1 MPGCRSRPEQPCART
16 ERGRSGTRASAG
28 SSRSRAALRPPASRN
43 VFRVSSL
50 ALVRQRHARG
60 AALAAVCAILFL
72 TFLDNTIVSV
82 ALADI
87 QTSLST
93 SVSGLQWIVDGYMLV
108 FAALMLTG
116 GTLGDLFGRK
126 KVMLAGVAVFCA
138 GSVVAAVAPSTN
150 ILIAG
155 RVVMGLGA
163 AASEPGTLSLIRHIY
178 PERRERA
185 RALGVWAAVS
195 GLGLALGPVIGGV
208 LADGP
213 GWRSIFWF
221 GLGFGAV
228 AFAVA
233 AVTVP
238 ESKDPEGRKLD
249 VPGLV
254 TGACAISAVTFAVIG
269 GENRGYG
276 TWWIDGLFVLG
287 AVLVVA
293 FVAIERRSRDPVVKL
308 EFFRNPTF
316 SAANVVAFATNLSV
330 FSVFFFTALYLQLI
344 SNFTGNQIALVFT
357 SLAVAMIVA
366 GLAAGRWTARVG
378 PKVPMVVGCALA
390 GVGLLLVD
398 RQLTATTSISALT
411 WPLAIAGVGFGI
423 ALVTMTASVL
433 AIVPPEQSGMAASTV
448 NTSRELGGVFGVAV
462 LGAVVNA
469 QLTSGL
475 DEKLVRLHIP
485 LLYRNVV
492 IQFVTTGGNVTDAEN
507 SPGVKGHEKLIAK
520 VLVAAEDSAGHGVHL
535 ALQIAAGIVLA
546 AAVVAAFAARHRVPR
561 VEEVE
566 V

>member
-1 MPGCRSRPEQPCART
+1 M
-16 ERGRSGTRASAG
+16 SAI
-28 SSRSRAALRPPASRN
+28 AAL
-43 VFRVSSL
+43 
-50 ALVRQRHARG
+50 RQRHARA
-60 AALAAVCAILFL
+60 AALAALCAILFL

-82 ALADI
+82 VLADI
-87 QTSLST
+87 QSSLSV
-93 SVSGLQWIVDGYMLV
+93 SVSGLQWVVDGYMLA

-126 KVMLAGVAVFCA
+126 KVMLAGVAIFCA
-138 GSVVAAVAPSTN
+138 GSIVAAVATSTSV
-150 ILIAG
+150 LIAG
-155 RVVMGLGA
+155 RLVMGLGA

-178 PERRERA
+178 PERAERA

-195 GLGLALGPVIGGV
+195 GLALALGPVIGGV
-208 LADGP
+208 LAGGA
-213 GWRSIFWF
+213 GWPSIFWF
-221 GLGFGAV
+221 GVGFGALSLG
-228 AFAVA
+228 VA
-233 AVTVP
+233 AVTLT
-238 ESKDPEGRKLD
+238 ESKDPAGRKLD

-293 FVAIERRSRDPVVKL
+293 FVVIERRSRDPVLKV

-316 SAANVVAFATNLSV
+316 TAANVVAFATNLSV

-344 SNFTGNQIALVFT
+344 SNFSGNQIALVFT
-357 SLAVAMIVA
+357 SLAVAMIVS

-378 PKVPMVVGCALA
+378 PKVPMVVGCGLA
-390 GVGLLLVD
+390 GLGLLLVD
-398 RQLTATTSISALT
+398 RQLTVTTSIGALT

-475 DEKLVRLHIP
+475 NEKLVRLHIP

-492 IQFVTTGGNVTDAEN
+492 IQFVTTGGNITSAEN
-507 SPGVKGHEKLIAK
+507 SPGVKGHEKLIAR

-535 ALQIAAGIVLA
+535 ALEIAAGIVLA
-546 AAVVAAFAARHRVPR
+546 AGVVAAFAARHRVAR
-561 VEEVE
+561 VEGAEL
-566 V
+566 

>member
-1 MPGCRSRPEQPCART
+1 M
-16 ERGRSGTRASAG
+16 SAI
-28 SSRSRAALRPPASRN
+28 AALR
-43 VFRVSSL
+43 
-50 ALVRQRHARG
+50 QGHARG
-60 AALAAVCAILFL
+60 AALAAVCAILFI

-87 QTSLST
+87 QSSLSV
-93 SVSGLQWIVDGYMLV
+93 SVSGLQWIVDGYMLA

-138 GSVVAAVAPSTN
+138 GSVVAALAHGTSV
-150 ILIAG
+150 LIAG
-155 RVVMGLGA
+155 RIVMGIGA

-195 GLGLALGPVIGGV
+195 GLALALGPVIGGV
-208 LADGP
+208 LAAGP
-213 GWRSIFWF
+213 GWRKIFWF
-221 GLGFGAV
+221 GLALGAV

-233 AVTVP
+233 AVTLT

-254 TGACAISAVTFAVIG
+254 TGACAITAVTFAVIG

-276 TWWIDGLFVLG
+276 TWWIDGLFVLA

-293 FVAIERRSRDPVVKL
+293 FVVIERRSPDPVLRL
-308 EFFRNPTF
+308 EFLRNPTF
-316 SAANVVAFATNLSV
+316 AAANIVAFATNLSV

-344 SNFTGNQIALVFT
+344 SNFTGNQVALVFT

-378 PKVPMVVGCALA
+378 PKVPMVVGCGLA
-390 GVGLLLVD
+390 GLGLLLVD
-398 RQLTATTSISALT
+398 RQLSATTSISALT

-433 AIVPPEQSGMAASTV
+433 AIVPARQSGMAASTV

-469 QLTSGL
+469 QLTGGL
-475 DEKLVRLHIP
+475 NEKLVKLHIP
-485 LLYRNVV
+485 LVYRNVV
-492 IQFVTTGGNVTDAEN
+492 IQFVTTGGNITSAEN

-520 VLVAAEDSAGHGVHL
+520 VLVAAEGSAGHGVHL
-535 ALQIAAGIVLA
+535 ALQIAAGVVLA

-561 VEEVE
+561 MEEAE

>member
-1 MPGCRSRPEQPCART
+1 M
-16 ERGRSGTRASAG
+16 
-28 SSRSRAALRPPASRN
+28 
-43 VFRVSSL
+43 SSL
-50 ALVRQRHARG
+50 ALFRQRHARG
-60 AALAAVCAILFL
+60 AALAALCAILFL

-87 QTSLST
+87 QTSLNT
-93 SVSGLQWIVDGYMLV
+93 SVSGLQWIVDGYMLA

-126 KVMLAGVAVFCA
+126 KVMLTGVAIFCA
-138 GSVVAAVAPSTN
+138 GSIVAAVAPSTS

-195 GLGLALGPVIGGV
+195 GLALALGPIIGGV
-208 LADGP
+208 LAAGI

-221 GLGFGAV
+221 GLGFGAL
-228 AFAVA
+228 ALGVA
-233 AVTVP
+233 AVTLT
-238 ESKDPEGRKLD
+238 ESSDPAGRRLD

-254 TGACAISAVTFAVIG
+254 TGACAITAVTFAVIG

-276 TWWIDGLFVLG
+276 TWWIDGLFVV
-287 AVLVVA
+287 AVVLVVA
-293 FVAIERRSRDPVVKL
+293 FVQIERRSPDPVLRL
-308 EFFRNPTF
+308 EYFRNPTF
-316 SAANVVAFATNLSV
+316 TAANVVAFAVNLSV

-344 SNFTGNQIALVFT
+344 TDFSGYEIALVFT
-357 SLAVAMIVA
+357 SLAVAMIVS
-366 GLAAGRWTARVG
+366 GPLAGRWTARVG
-378 PKVPMVVGCALA
+378 PRVPMVLGCLLA
-390 GVGLLLVD
+390 GGGLLLTD
-398 RQLTATTSISALT
+398 SQLTATTSVGGLT
-411 WPLAIAGVGFGI
+411 WPLAIAGLGFGI
-423 ALVTMTASVL
+423 ALVSMTQAVL
-433 AIVPPEQSGMAASTV
+433 TLVRPEESGMAASTV

-475 DEKLVRLHIP
+475 TEKLVKLGIP
-485 LLYRNVV
+485 AQFREIV
-492 IQFVTTGGNVTDAEN
+492 IQIVTTGGSTNPSDY
-507 SPGVKGHEKLIAK
+507 PIAK
-520 VLVAAEDSAGHGVHL
+520 GNGQIVARVLVAAEDSAGHGVHL
-535 ALQIAAGIVLA
+535 ALQIAAGIVFA
-546 AAVVAAFAARHRVPR
+546 AAVVAAFAARHRVGR
-561 VEEVE
+561 MEEAE

>member
-1 MPGCRSRPEQPCART
+1 
-16 ERGRSGTRASAG
+16 
-28 SSRSRAALRPPASRN
+28 
-43 VFRVSSL
+43 VSSL
-50 ALVRQRHARG
+50 ALFRQRHARG
-60 AALAAVCAILFL
+60 AALAALCAILFL

-87 QTSLST
+87 QSSLST
-93 SVSGLQWIVDGYMLV
+93 SVSGLQWVVDGYMLA

-126 KVMLAGVAVFCA
+126 RVMLAGVAIFCA
-138 GSVVAAVAPSTN
+138 GSIAAAVAPSTN

-195 GLGLALGPVIGGV
+195 GLALALGPILGGV
-208 LADGP
+208 LAAGI

-221 GLGFGAV
+221 GLGFGAL
-228 AFAVA
+228 ALGVA
-233 AVTVP
+233 AVTLT
-238 ESKDPEGRKLD
+238 ESRDPAGRKLD
-249 VPGLV
+249 VPGLL
-254 TGACAISAVTFAVIG
+254 TGACAITAVTFAVIG

-276 TWWIDGLFVLG
+276 TWWIDGLFVAA

-293 FVAIERRSRDPVVKL
+293 FVLIERRSPDPVLRL
-308 EFFRNPTF
+308 EYFHNPTF
-316 SAANVVAFATNLSV
+316 TAANVVAFAVNLSV

-344 SNFTGNQIALVFT
+344 TDFSGYEIALVFT
-357 SLAVAMIVA
+357 SLAIAMIVS
-366 GLAAGRWTARVG
+366 GPLAGRWTARVG
-378 PKVPMVVGCALA
+378 PRVPMVLGCLLA
-390 GVGLLLVD
+390 GAGLLLTD
-398 RQLTATTSISALT
+398 SELTATTSVGGLT
-411 WPLAIAGVGFGI
+411 WPLAIAGLGFGI
-423 ALVTMTASVL
+423 ALVSLTQAVL
-433 AIVPPEQSGMAASTV
+433 TLVRPEESGMAASTV

-475 DEKLVRLHIP
+475 TEKLVKLGIP
-485 LLYRNVV
+485 AQFREIV
-492 IQFVTTGGNVTDAEN
+492 IQIVTTGGSTNPSDYPIA
-507 SPGVKGHEKLIAK
+507 KGNAQTVAK
-520 VLVAAEDSAGHGVHL
+520 VLLAAEDSAGHGVHL

-546 AAVVAAFAARHRVPR
+546 AAVVAAFAARHRVGR
-561 VEEVE
+561 MEEVE

>member
-1 MPGCRSRPEQPCART
+1 
-16 ERGRSGTRASAG
+16 
-28 SSRSRAALRPPASRN
+28 
-43 VFRVSSL
+43 VSSF
-50 ALVRQRHARG
+50 ALSRQRHSRG

-87 QTSLST
+87 QSSLGT
-93 SVSGLQWIVDGYMLV
+93 SVSGLQWVVDGYMLA

-126 KVMLAGVAVFCA
+126 KIMLAGVAIFCA
-138 GSVVAAVAPSTN
+138 GSFVAALAASTGV
-150 ILIAG
+150 LIAG

-178 PERRERA
+178 PEREARA

-195 GLGLALGPVIGGV
+195 GLALSLGPVLGGV
-208 LADGP
+208 LSEGL
-213 GWRSIFWF
+213 GWQSIFWF
-221 GLGFGAV
+221 GLGFGALSL
-228 AFAVA
+228 AVA
-233 AVTVP
+233 AVTLT
-238 ESKDPEGRKLD
+238 ESKDPEGRTLD
-249 VPGLV
+249 VAGLA
-254 TGACAISAVTFAVIG
+254 TGACAIAAVTFAVIE

-276 TWWIDGLFVLG
+276 TWWIDGLFVL
-287 AVLVVA
+287 AVLLAVA
-293 FVAIERRSRDPVVKL
+293 FVLVERRVADPVVKL
-308 EFFRNPTF
+308 EFFRDPTF
-316 SAANVVAFATNLSV
+316 TAANVVAFATNLSV

-344 SNFTGNQIALVFT
+344 SDFSGYQIALVFT

-366 GLAAGRWTARVG
+366 GLLAGRWTARIG
-378 PKVPMVVGCALA
+378 PRVPMVIGCVLA

-398 RQLTATTSISALT
+398 HQLTATTTIGQLA

-423 ALVTMTASVL
+423 ALVTMTAAVL
-433 AIVPPEQSGMAASTV
+433 GLVPPEQSGMAASTV

-475 DEKLVRLHIP
+475 AHKLAGLGIP
-485 LLYRNVV
+485 VVYREIV
-492 IQFVTTGGNVTDAEN
+492 IRFVTTGGNITEAEN
-507 SPGVKGHEKLIAK
+507 SPAVKGHTRLIAR

-535 ALQIAAGIVLA
+535 ALQISGGIVLA
-546 AAVVAAFAARHRVPR
+546 AAVVAAFAARHRVVR
-561 VEEVE
+561 VEEADL
-566 V
+566 